1 MPHSPAHS
9 LTRDLR
15 YSSVNPPGI
24 FSSSLLSV
32 GSSLKT
38 VGDRAGRGIF
48 HAVTAGFDHLTSDH
62 SDKEPVL
69 FVKFSNLEWRG
80 TTGLQQQAVLLLGYE
95 TGFQV
100 WDLQDCNQIQ
110 EMVSK
115 RDGAVRYVTLSTPQL
130 RK

>member
-1 MPHSPAHS
+1 MPHSPAYS

-15 YSSVNPPGI
+15 NSSVNQSPGI

-48 HAVTAGFDHLTSDH
+48 HAVAAGFDHLTSDH

-69 FVKFSNLEWRG
+69 FAKFSKLEWRG
-80 TTGLQQQAVLLLGYE
+80 TAGLQQQEVLLLGYE

-110 EMVSK
+110 ELVSK
-115 RDGAVRYVTLSTPQL
+115 RDGAVRYITLGTPPNF
-130 RK
+130 